1 MKIFTIIKFK
11 TAVKM
16 IFENKFHRCEI
27 SVASKKQR
35 QERDTEYNNDW
46 FSPVHTDMCF
56 YK

>member
-35 QERDTEYNNDW
+35 QERDSEYNNDW